1 MGKGYGNLKL
11 EYITESQNLF
21 FLTDLIKRYDKLLTM
36 PQNIYTLITSSYKI
50 SDNYASEGKR
60 LNLPILKFINICSKI
75 KSKYKDNYSNNFFNK
90 K

>member
-1 MGKGYGNLKL
+1 
-11 EYITESQNLF
+11 
-21 FLTDLIKRYDKLLTM
+21 M

-60 LNLPILKFINICSKI
+60 LKVPILKFINICSKI
-75 KSKYKDNYSNNFFNK
+75 KSKYKDNYSSNFFNK